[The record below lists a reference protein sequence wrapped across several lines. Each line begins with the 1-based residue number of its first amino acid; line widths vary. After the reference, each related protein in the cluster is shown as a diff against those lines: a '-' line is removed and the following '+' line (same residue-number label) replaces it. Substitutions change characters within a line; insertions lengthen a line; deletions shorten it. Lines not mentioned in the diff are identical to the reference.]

1 MQAID
6 QLTIEEYGVSG
17 LTLMENAGQGVVA
30 ALKKR
35 FDNLSN
41 KRVIVFCGKGNN
53 GGDGFVIARHLFNLK
68 T

>member
-1 MQAID
+1 MKKVAKAKEMQAID

-35 FDNLSN
+35 FNNLSN
-41 KRVIVFCGKGNN
+41 KRVIVF
-53 GGDGFVIARHLFNLK
+53 
-68 T
+68 